1 MKTATFTDLRQ
12 NLKKYF
18 DSVIDDSDTVII
30 NREGG
35 SGIVIMSLDEY
46 NSLIETEYIMS
57 STETMKRIKDGAQSI
72 TEGRGKR
79 IKSVDELIDFA
90 DKL

>member
-1 MKTATFTDLRQ
+1 MKTATFTDFRQ

-18 DSVIDDSDTVII
+18 DSVIDDSDAVII

-46 NSLIETEYIMS
+46 NSLVETEYIMS
-57 STETMKRIKDGAQSI
+57 SAETMKRIKAGTQSI
-72 TEGRGKR
+72 AEGRGKR
-79 IKSVDELIDFA
+79 IRNVDELIDFA